1 MLGDDSDK
9 DMFPS
14 SADYEYMIG
23 FGIGELWQ
31 DSCFD
36 DYLLDSYIESAEY
49 IMSQCRYIEDVSDIH
64 LVAVG
69 ADFPKMCQKF
79 VEAKYDDIEKYLVAE
94 LSHVICPNVYIGYN
108 ANFKNIK

>member
-1 MLGDDSDK
+1 
-9 DMFPS
+9 
-14 SADYEYMIG
+14 
-23 FGIGELWQ
+23 
-31 DSCFD
+31 
-36 DYLLDSYIESAEY
+36 
-49 IMSQCRYIEDVSDIH
+49 MSQCRYIEDVSDIH

>member
-23 FGIGELWQ
+23 FEIGELWQ
-31 DSCFD
+31 ESCYD
-36 DYLLDSYIESAEY
+36 EYLLDLYIDSAEY
-49 IMSQCRYIEDVSDIH
+49 IMNQCRYIEDVSDIH

-79 VEAKYDDIEKYLVAE
+79 VEAKHDDIKKYLVAE

>member
-1 MLGDDSDK
+1 MRLCEDMLDDMSALDSRASQRVLGDNSDK

-23 FGIGELWQ
+23 FGIGELQ
-31 DSCFD
+31 QNSCYD
-36 DYLLDSYIESAEY
+36 EYLLDLYIESAEY

-64 LVAVG
+64 FVAVG

-79 VEAKYDDIEKYLVAE
+79 VEAKHDDIKKYLVAQ
-94 LSHVICPNVYIGYN
+94 
-108 ANFKNIK
+108 